1 MTDKE
6 IQQAVLRELEWE
18 PVVQSTEIGVS
29 VKDSIVTL
37 SGFVDIYGKKYDAER
52 AAKGVEQ
59 PYCRR
64 NNRLQNCSARQS
76 PLLG

>member
-1 MTDKE
+1 MTDQE

-18 PVVQSTEIGVS
+18 PVVQLTEIGVS

-37 SGFVDIYGKKYDAER
+37 SGFVDSYVKKYDAER
-52 AAKGVEQ
+52 VEQ
-59 PYCRR
+59 PYYRR
-64 NNRLQNCSARQS
+64 NSRLQNCSARQS